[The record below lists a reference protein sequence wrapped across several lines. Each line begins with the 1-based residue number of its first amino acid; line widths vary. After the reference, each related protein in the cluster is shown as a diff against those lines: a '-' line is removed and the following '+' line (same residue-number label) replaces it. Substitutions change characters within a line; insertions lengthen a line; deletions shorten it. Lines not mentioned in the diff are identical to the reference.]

1 MVLSFQPHSVSGDG
15 DGRLGPI
22 VPDGDFEHCEEEPP
36 VTVAM
41 ADSKGWSYEL
51 PKTEESSRHMELTD
65 GDEGEEE
72 KLVQENR
79 LRMARGDQEEKVS
92 PELGKGEMIDP
103 VKCEE
108 KEQESLFAIR
118 HIIDECVGKAVC
130 DGGDHL
136 EKNGSKGIFDA
147 DDDAGRKEA
156 CGKNVTLANR
166 SSREHSRPSPYPRLA
181 AWLLREGASEAQ
193 VGGFFV
199 KILENVF

>member
-15 DGRLGPI
+15 DGRLGPM
-22 VPDGDFEHCEEEPP
+22 VPDGDFEQFEEEPP
-36 VTVAM
+36 VAM
-41 ADSKGWSYEL
+41 TDSKGWSYEL

-79 LRMARGDQEEKVS
+79 LRLARGEQEEKVS
-92 PELGKGEMIDP
+92 PELGKGEMIDQ
-103 VKCEE
+103 VQCGE
-108 KEQESLFAIR
+108 KKQESLFAIR
-118 HIIDECVGKAVC
+118 YIIDECVGKAVC
-130 DGGDHL
+130 DGDDHF

-166 SSREHSRPSPYPRLA
+166 SNREHSRPSPYPRLA